1 MLLVSRRLI
10 INGELIS
17 SWPLPGVQFLARII
31 NKMAPEKKWEKHSAI
46 LVPIALFASSRVKTP
61 PAKKSEK
68 LWAEKR
74 EVRSLFAPGLSP
86 FSAPRFSRAA
96 SQLTARLE

>member
-68 LWAEKR
+68 LWAEKF
-74 EVRSLFAPGLSP
+74 VRSLHQASLLFALPDFLALRP
-86 FSAPRFSRAA
+86 N
-96 SQLTARLE
+96 